1 MSQAAGEENVK
12 RFEAWAESVK
22 EDDWALFK
30 NWEYNSALSKGAV
43 AKASGVDVQAFKS
56 SKTKKGNRVLI
67 NKFNNLETELQ
78 SRFPDVFKLNG
89 SSKDRYNAFVDG
101 LSKTG
106 GKFPT
111 NADGDLD
118 YKMIAKKCGITLASL
133 TSSSIALLLKK
144 DVSRLGT
151 ENKAGQTV
159 EARMDEHLQSTSS
172 ELNRC
177 RKDLAIAQELI
188 EGLKKQV
195 LNLERENRQVKLQST
210 EQQES
215 LAHIVETGRR
225 FTL

>member
-1 MSQAAGEENVK
+1 MSQAAGLKNINK
-12 RFEAWAESVK
+12 FEVWRDSVK
-22 EDDWALFK
+22 ENDWVLFK
-30 NWEYNSALSKGAV
+30 NYEYRGELSKGKV
-43 AKASGVDVQAFKS
+43 SKACSVDVQAFKPE
-56 SKTKKGNRVLI
+56 GNTVLI

-78 SRFPDVFKLNG
+78 SRFPDAFRHKG
-89 SSKDRYNAFVDG
+89 SSKDRYYAFVNE

-118 YKMIAKKCGITLASL
+118 YKVIAKKCGITLASL
-133 TSSSIALLLKK
+133 NSSSIALLLKK

-151 ENKAGQTV
+151 ERTAGQSV

-172 ELNRC
+172 ELNSC
-177 RKDLAIAQELI
+177 RKDLAIAEELI

-195 LNLERENRQVKLQST
+195 LNLERENRQLKLQST
-210 EQQES
+210 EQRES

>member
-1 MSQAAGEENVK
+1 MSQAAGLENINK
-12 RFEAWAESVK
+12 FEVWMDSVK
-22 EDDWALFK
+22 ENDWVLFK
-30 NWEYNSALSKGAV
+30 NYEYRGELSKGKV
-43 AKASGVDVQAFKS
+43 SKACSVDVQAFKPD
-56 SKTKKGNRVLI
+56 GNALLI
-67 NKFNNLETELQ
+67 TKFNNLDIELQ
-78 SRFPDVFKLNG
+78 SRFPDVFKQKG
-89 SSKDRYNAFVDG
+89 SSKDRYKAFVDG
-101 LSKTG
+101 LSKAG

-118 YKMIAKKCGITLASL
+118 YKIVAKKCGITLASL
-133 TSSSIALLLKK
+133 TSPSIASLLKK

-151 ENKAGQTV
+151 ENTAGQTV